1 MSEPMKRRFKFS
13 ALLAIATLIA
23 TSLVASQA
31 IGGDGAA
38 KEKNP
43 AAGDAEKSA
52 PSAEVSPDEAGG
64 DEEGAM
70 PAEPAK
76 PEPTPAQKA
85 AGAKAFGQV
94 ASVLLSPRCMN
105 CHPAGDAPLQTD
117 QSRPHAFNI
126 TRASVEAGLD
136 CSTCHQDRN
145 SDEIG
150 APGGPPGAPNWHL
163 PEKEMP
169 LIFEGRSPA
178 ELCAQLKDPE
188 QNGHKTLD
196 QLLHHVGHDPL
207 VLWGWNPGGNR
218 TKPPLEHK
226 AFVAAFKTWVES
238 NGACPE

>member
-13 ALLAIATLIA
+13 MLVAVATLIA
-23 TSLVASQA
+23 ASLVTSQA
-31 IGGDGAA
+31 IGGDTKEPPA
-38 KEKNP
+38 KPSEN
-43 AAGDAEKSA
+43 AVVDAET
-52 PSAEVSPDEAGG
+52 SPDEAEG

-85 AGAKAFGQV
+85 AGAKAFGKV
-94 ASVLLSPRCMN
+94 YSVLMSPRCMN

-117 QSRPHAFNI
+117 QSKPHAFNI
-126 TRASVEAGLD
+126 SRASVEAGLD

-145 SDEIG
+145 ADEIG

-169 LIFEGRSPA
+169 LIFEGRTPA
-178 ELCAQLKDPE
+178 QLCAQLKDPE

-207 VLWGWNPGGNR
+207 VLWGWNPGGKR
-218 TKPPLEHK
+218 TKPPLAHD
-226 AFVAAFKTWVES
+226 AFVAEFKTWVES
-238 NGACPE
+238 GGACPE